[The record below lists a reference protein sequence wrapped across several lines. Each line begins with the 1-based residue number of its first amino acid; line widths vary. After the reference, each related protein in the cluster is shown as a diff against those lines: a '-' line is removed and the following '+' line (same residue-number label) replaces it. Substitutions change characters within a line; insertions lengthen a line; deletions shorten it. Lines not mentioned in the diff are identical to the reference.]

1 MATEQE
7 KRDQEL
13 LAPFFS
19 RYGVGPDQT
28 REALARESE
37 EYRQLG
43 RGIAR
48 NVPLLAGLPMD
59 LGQILLK
66 VDPRTRDL
74 MKDQPWFSEDNVGG
88 GEWFAEKMGL
98 EREGGG
104 LETLGELMGG
114 LANPELMAKSGVMA
128 LKGTPFIEKQI
139 ERLVRAGKM
148 GKGSE
153 KLERRSLLETM
164 QAFEKQKGVA
174 KRSLEDVGTPWQV
187 GTKEQLTDYMDV
199 ADDYINNS
207 RTQLYEGLEDVE
219 GVLYNMRKVVDE
231 LEEFGMVPLKGAPG
245 KRDPQ
250 ILEEGKIY
258 FHNKAHSAGKFDNI
272 DGFTSNPDLGME
284 IVLGGKDGMADAVI
298 RMNMYPDINNQFGV
312 ASLRSHTPVGAQK
325 LINKIKGPV
334 LDRLGIEVH
343 MSPVYF
349 PSWKTERMRTL
360 KDHFGQLDRKAGNTT
375 FTDAYKKQREK
386 AGEFAKK
393 FEKGSQKRLEKW
405 YKANGFEYVS
415 GDSGSMVRRPQPY
428 KQAPKIP
435 KKGLGGL
442 ITNYSGGGPV
452 IGTLAGDA
460 ITGLD
465 PREALNKIEELYKS
479 GLLSRDEY
487 ITRKAEIKMQ
497 IKISQD
503 LARQGSRGREVYQ
516 LKDNNKQF
524 RVRTK
529 GEVDPERSAKAKAQ
543 WYKNWMRRQDLKPL
557 LTKAKIAGGIPS
569 ILGTYAATT
578 AYERYPEE
586 EEILAEL
593 EAIAEEK
600 DASRRK
606 AIERAWIRNLFGRLA
621 NE

>member
-7 KRDQEL
+7 KTDKEL
-13 LAPFFS
+13 LGAFL
-19 RYGVGPDQT
+19 RQRGID
-28 REALARESE
+28 ESITPGRE

-66 VDPRTRDL
+66 MDPRTRDL

-114 LANPELMAKSGVMA
+114 LANPELLVKSGVLGMT
-128 LKGTPFIEKQI
+128 KGIPFIEKQI

-219 GVLYNMRKVVDE
+219 GVLYNMRKVTDE
-231 LEEFGMVPLKGAPG
+231 LEDFGMVPLKGKPG

-250 ILEEGKIY
+250 VLEEGKIY
-258 FHNKAHSAGKFDNI
+258 FHNSAHSRGDFDNL
-272 DGFTSNPDLGME
+272 DGFTTNPDMGMT
-284 IVLGGKDGMADAVI
+284 IILGGKDGMADAVI
-298 RMNMYPDINNQFGV
+298 NMNMYPDINNQFGV

-325 LINKIKGPV
+325 LMTKIKNPV

-343 MSPVYF
+343 MTPSYSPG
-349 PSWKTERMRTL
+349 WKTQKM
-360 KDHFGQLDRKAGNTT
+360 GVLDRHFKSLDNQAGADK
-375 FTDAYKKQREK
+375 FSKRYDKQRSDYAKHLEK
-386 AGEFAKK
+386 AER
-393 FEKGSQKRLEKW
+393 GSQEKLINW
-405 YKANGFEYVS
+405 YKRHGFEFVS
-415 GDSGSMVRRPQPY
+415 GDRGSMVRRPQPY
-428 KQAPKIP
+428 KQVPKIP

-442 ITNYSGGGPV
+442 ITNYK
-452 IGTLAGDA
+452 AG
-460 ITGLD
+460 L
-465 PREALNKIEELYKS
+465 
-479 GLLSRDEY
+479 
-487 ITRKAEIKMQ
+487 
-497 IKISQD
+497 
-503 LARQGSRGREVYQ
+503 
-516 LKDNNKQF
+516 
-524 RVRTK
+524 
-529 GEVDPERSAKAKAQ
+529 
-543 WYKNWMRRQDLKPL
+543 RRP
-557 LTKAKIAGGIPS
+557 
-569 ILGTYAATT
+569 
-578 AYERYPEE
+578 
-586 EEILAEL
+586 
-593 EAIAEEK
+593 
-600 DASRRK
+600 
-606 AIERAWIRNLFGRLA
+606 
-621 NE
+621 

>member
-7 KRDQEL
+7 KTDKEL
-13 LAPFFS
+13 LGAFL
-19 RYGVGPDQT
+19 RQRGID
-28 REALARESE
+28 ESITPGRE

-59 LGQILLK
+59 LGQILAK
-66 VDPRTRDL
+66 VSPATRDV

-219 GVLYNMRKVVDE
+219 GVLYNMRKVTDE
-231 LEEFGMVPLKGAPG
+231 LEDFGMVPLKGTPG
-245 KRDPQ
+245 KREPQ
-250 ILEEGKIY
+250 VLEEGKLY
-258 FHNKAHSAGKFDNI
+258 FRNRAHSRGDFDNI
-272 DGFTSNPDLGME
+272 DGFTEKPDLGME

-298 RMNMYPDINNQFGV
+298 NMNMYPDINNQFGV
-312 ASLRSHTPVGAQK
+312 ASLRSHTPVGAQR
-325 LINKIKGPV
+325 LMNKVKGPV

-343 MSPVYF
+343 ISPSYITD
-349 PSWKTERMRTL
+349 WKTDKIRL
-360 KDHFGQLDRKAGNTT
+360 LDDHFKQLDKKMDTTKFSKAYEQQRK
-375 FTDAYKKQREK
+375 DA
-386 AGEFAKK
+386 AKYAQK
-393 FEKGSQKRLEKW
+393 FEKGSQERLVKW
-405 YKANGFEYVS
+405 YEAIGFEHVS
-415 GDSGSMVRRPQPY
+415 GDRGSMVYFPQPY
-428 KQAPKIP
+428 KEVPKIP

-442 ITNYSGGGPV
+442 ITNYK
-452 IGTLAGDA
+452 AG
-460 ITGLD
+460 L
-465 PREALNKIEELYKS
+465 
-479 GLLSRDEY
+479 
-487 ITRKAEIKMQ
+487 
-497 IKISQD
+497 
-503 LARQGSRGREVYQ
+503 
-516 LKDNNKQF
+516 
-524 RVRTK
+524 
-529 GEVDPERSAKAKAQ
+529 
-543 WYKNWMRRQDLKPL
+543 RRP
-557 LTKAKIAGGIPS
+557 
-569 ILGTYAATT
+569 
-578 AYERYPEE
+578 
-586 EEILAEL
+586 
-593 EAIAEEK
+593 
-600 DASRRK
+600 
-606 AIERAWIRNLFGRLA
+606 
-621 NE
+621 

>member
-7 KRDQEL
+7 KTDKEL
-13 LAPFFS
+13 LGAFL
-19 RYGVGPDQT
+19 RQRGID
-28 REALARESE
+28 ESITPGRE

-88 GEWFAEKMGL
+88 GEWCAEKMGL

-114 LANPELMAKSGVMA
+114 LANPELLVKSGVLGMT
-128 LKGTPFIEKQI
+128 KGIPFIEKQI

-219 GVLYNMRKVVDE
+219 GVLYNMRKVTDE
-231 LEEFGMVPLKGAPG
+231 LEDFGMIPLKGTPG
-245 KRDPQ
+245 KRNPQ
-250 ILEEGKIY
+250 ILEEGKLY
-258 FHNKAHSAGKFDNI
+258 FHNRAHSRGDFDNI

-284 IVLGGKDGMADAVI
+284 IVLGGKDGMADAV
-298 RMNMYPDINNQFGV
+298 MNMTLYPDIKNQFGV
-312 ASLRSHTPVGAQK
+312 ASLRSNTSRGGQKIVNKVVKPVFDK
-325 LINKIKGPV
+325 
-334 LDRLGIEVH
+334 LGIEIH
-343 MSPVYF
+343 MAPSYT
-349 PSWKTERMRTL
+349 PSWKTRKIGL
-360 KDHFGQLDRKAGNTT
+360 LDDHFRQLDKQAGNTN
-375 FTDAYKKQREK
+375 FTDAYKKQISDY
-386 AGEFAKK
+386 AKSLK
-393 FEKGSQKRLEKW
+393 KTETGSQEKLVKW
-405 YKANGFEYVS
+405 YKRMGFEYVS
-415 GDSGSMVRRPQPY
+415 GDRGSMVRRPQPY

-442 ITNYSGGGPV
+442 ITNYK
-452 IGTLAGDA
+452 AG
-460 ITGLD
+460 L
-465 PREALNKIEELYKS
+465 
-479 GLLSRDEY
+479 
-487 ITRKAEIKMQ
+487 
-497 IKISQD
+497 
-503 LARQGSRGREVYQ
+503 
-516 LKDNNKQF
+516 
-524 RVRTK
+524 
-529 GEVDPERSAKAKAQ
+529 
-543 WYKNWMRRQDLKPL
+543 RRP
-557 LTKAKIAGGIPS
+557 
-569 ILGTYAATT
+569 
-578 AYERYPEE
+578 
-586 EEILAEL
+586 
-593 EAIAEEK
+593 
-600 DASRRK
+600 
-606 AIERAWIRNLFGRLA
+606 
-621 NE
+621 